1 MPIQRALVPVDG
13 SEVSLEAVRLAAEL
27 APKQGW
33 EVLLLHAL
41 EQPPMPGFA
50 FPDDVKEEA
59 QRVLCEEAKSILADA
74 EKVLAPA
81 GVKIESKVVH
91 GFPSDVIVEQVVDS
105 GCGIVI
111 IGSIGVGRGALGHL
125 LIGSVAENVIRGVR
139 VPVLLVRERAVSK

>member
-50 FPDDVKEEA
+50 FPEDVKEEA
-59 QRVLCEEAKSILADA
+59 LRVLSEEGQSILADA
-74 EKVLAPA
+74 EKVLASA
-81 GVKIESKVVH
+81 EVKIETKIVH
-91 GFPSDVIVEQVVDS
+91 GFASDVIVQQVVEA

-125 LIGSVAENVIRGVR
+125 LIGSVAESVIRGVR
-139 VPVLLVRERAVSK
+139 VPVLLVRERATSR